1 MVVPGTKRYLSRIAV
16 QPRVYS
22 RFLSAPA
29 GTESIGYGINESA
42 QHIDYFD
49 RIGLFSKSFTQS
61 IWLSF
66 GAMRWLLLVAIGLGA
81 GLVAVAVELSLHY
94 LLEEKIKLIDFVGRS
109 TDSIGAQYLADIG
122 FCLCSAAIAGI
133 LVCFVEVLA
142 AGSGIPEIKCFLNGI
157 HLPKLVS
164 PKTLFAKAV
173 GIVFSVVAGLPCG
186 KEGPMIH
193 SGAIV
198 GAMAT
203 FFNLERRLRP
213 LNLDVEARDFVAAG
227 AAAGVSAAFGAPIG
241 AVLFAVEEGASHM
254 TPRIL
259 TQLFVS
265 SSVATLVTRLTL
277 GPIISNHP
285 WTLLGTGVP
294 VSFGR
299 FTEVSYN
306 IVEMFIF
313 ALIGILCGL
322 LGALFN
328 HMNGLLSR
336 WRKRRIGPT
345 GCKRFLEV
353 LCVTF
358 IIASLKFWVPAVFLA
373 IKDQGWQPMIFD
385 ELSET
390 QQLWLEGGQK
400 SIRDLFHNDVDK
412 AFDEYGLL
420 ILFAL
425 FNLMTT
431 CWTFGLG
438 VPAGLFVPSLLSGA
452 VIGRF
457 VGEVLHLLH
466 SQTTTST
473 TTVAMATGATLAVGG
488 PAHPGIYALVG
499 ACAMLAGVGRITI
512 SLAMILTEATGTGI
526 FGLPIFMVVVIATW
540 VGDVFTRGIY
550 DLHIIELKQIPLLEQ
565 SPADVMVRYAVK
577 DIMASE
583 VVCLQAVE
591 KVQQIVDILG
601 SCHHNG
607 FPVLENGTKKMEGL
621 IERGFLHLLLARGH
635 YYGMFQDDPDAPL
648 GSLVP
653 FEAIAWPNIHSYPD
667 LKTLRKKLSAPDR
680 QKYMDLRPYASCN
693 GYSILPQ
700 ASMAS
705 AFMLFRQM
713 GLRHLPVVDSDGDLC
728 GIITRKDLILME
740 EDEHGEMVQ
749 RSQPKLSPDT
759 GWSLRK
765 SEMYYDG
772 SASELVL
779 DSAAASALDSE
790 DTELSEELSM
800 PAVVVEPNDGA
811 PQSSDSDATDKDFE
825 VQSHGGMGGMG
836 A

>member
-81 GLVAVAVELSLHY
+81 GLVAVVVELALHY
-94 LLEEKIKLIDFVGRS
+94 LLEEKIKLMDFVGE
-109 TDSIGAQYLADIG
+109 TTESIGAQYLADIG
-122 FCLCSAAIAGI
+122 FCLCSAAVAGF

-164 PKTLFAKAV
+164 CKTLFAKAV

-198 GAMAT
+198 GAMVT

-213 LNLDVEARDFVAAG
+213 LNLDVETRDFVAAG

-277 GPIISNHP
+277 GPITSNHP
-285 WTLLGTGVP
+285 FSLLGTGVP

-306 IVEMFIF
+306 FLEMFVF

-322 LGALFN
+322 LGAAFN
-328 HMNGLLSR
+328 HFNGRLTR
-336 WRKRRIGPT
+336 WRKSAVGPT

-373 IKDQGWQPMIFD
+373 IKGEGWHPLIF
-385 ELSET
+385 EKLSET
-390 QQLWLEGGQK
+390 EQLWMEGGQH
-400 SIRDLFHNDVDK
+400 SIRDLFHNDSDK
-412 AFDEYGLL
+412 AFDQFGLL
-420 ILFAL
+420 ILFCF
-425 FNLMTT
+425 FNLATT

-452 VIGRF
+452 VLGRF
-457 VGEVLHLLH
+457 VGEVLRLLH
-466 SQTTTST
+466 SHTTMEST
-473 TTVAMATGATLAVGG
+473 TMVPSG

-540 VGDVFTRGIY
+540 VGDYFTRGIY
-550 DLHIIELKQIPLLEQ
+550 DLHIIDLKQIPLLEQ
-565 SPADVMVRYAVK
+565 SPADVMVRYSVK
-577 DIMASE
+577 DIMSSQ
-583 VVCLQAVE
+583 VVSFQAVE
-591 KVQQIVDILG
+591 KVQRIVDILA
-601 SCHHNG
+601 SCNHNG
-607 FPVLENGTKKMEGL
+607 FPVLETGTKKMEGL

-635 YYGMFQDDPDAPL
+635 YYGMFQDHPDAPI

-667 LKTLRKKLSAPDR
+667 LKTLRKKLSGDDR
-680 QKYMDLRPYASCN
+680 QKYMDLRPYVSCN

-705 AFMLFRQM
+705 AFMLFRRL
-713 GLRHLPVVDSDGDLC
+713 GLRHLPVVDNDGDLC

-749 RSQPKLSPDT
+749 RSQPKLAPDT

-779 DSAAASALDSE
+779 ESAVESALESE

-800 PAVVVEPNDGA
+800 PAVVVEPNGA
-811 PQSSDSDATDKDFE
+811 TQSSDSDVTEKDFE

>member
-22 RFLSAPA
+22 RFLDAPA
-29 GTESIGYGINESA
+29 GTESIGYGVNESA
-42 QHIDYFD
+42 QHVDYFD

-66 GAMRWLLLVAIGLGA
+66 GAMRWLLLVLIGLGA

-94 LLEEKIKLIDFVGRS
+94 LLEEKLKLLDLVGRS
-109 TDSIGAQYLADIG
+109 TESLGAQYLCDIG
-122 FCLCSAAIAGI
+122 FCLCAAAIAGI

-164 PKTLFAKAV
+164 GKTLFAKAV

-198 GAMAT
+198 GAMVT
-203 FFNLERRLRP
+203 CFNLERRLRP
-213 LNLDVEARDFVAAG
+213 LNLDVETRDFVAAG

-254 TPRIL
+254 SPRIL

-277 GPIISNHP
+277 GPIISGHP
-285 WTLLGTGVP
+285 WSLLGTGVP

-306 IVEMFIF
+306 FLEMFIF
-313 ALIGILCGL
+313 ALIGIVCGL
-322 LGALFN
+322 LGAAFN
-328 HMNGLLSR
+328 HFNGRLSR
-336 WRKRRIGPT
+336 WRKRCIGPT
-345 GCKRFLEV
+345 GWKRFFEV

-358 IIASLKFWVPAVFLA
+358 IIASLKFWIPSVVLGMNGE
-373 IKDQGWQPMIFD
+373 GWQPLIFD
-385 ELSET
+385 ELSQT
-390 QQLWLEGGQK
+390 QQLWLEGGQA
-400 SIRDLFHNDVDK
+400 SIRDLFHCKNNATESSVGVHLPHQ
-412 AFDEYGLL
+412 ACHRGFHELGVL
-420 ILFAL
+420 ILFGF
-425 FNLMTT
+425 FNLATT

-438 VPAGLFVPSLLSGA
+438 VPAGLFVPSLLTGA
-452 VIGRF
+452 VLGRF
-457 VGEVLHLLH
+457 VGEVLQAELP
-466 SQTTTST
+466 Q
-473 TTVAMATGATLAVGG
+473 VVG
-488 PAHPGIYALVG
+488 PADPGIYALVG

-540 VGDVFTRGIY
+540 VGDYFNRGIY
-550 DLHIIELKQIPLLEQ
+550 DLHIIDLKQIPLLEQ

-577 DIMASE
+577 DIMASQ
-583 VVCLQAVE
+583 VVSLQGVE
-591 KVQQIVDILG
+591 KVQRIVDVLR
-601 SCHHNG
+601 SCNHNG
-607 FPVLENGTKKMEGL
+607 FPVLENGTMKMEGL
-621 IERGFLHLLLARGH
+621 IERGFLHLLLARGR
-635 YYGMFQDDPDAPL
+635 YYGMFQDTPDAPI

-667 LKTLRKKLSAPDR
+667 IKSLSKKLSTEDR
-680 QKYMDLRPYASCN
+680 QKYMDLRPYVSCN
-693 GYSILPQ
+693 GYSIPPQ

-705 AFMLFRQM
+705 AFLLFRRL

-749 RSQPKLSPDT
+749 RSQPKLSADT
-759 GWSLRK
+759 GWAFRK
-765 SEMYYDG
+765 SENLEESDFGLESGMN
-772 SASELVL
+772 
-779 DSAAASALDSE
+779 SALDSLDSE
-790 DTELSEELSM
+790 ETEWSQELSV
-800 PAVVVEPNDGA
+800 PAVEIVGPNGA
-811 PQSSDSDATDKDFE
+811 PQSSDSDATEKDFE